1 MNPTSTSRRSNR
13 ATTQQPTT
21 THTEAI
27 PAGPHPAAT
36 PDTRRHAATHRDRDL
51 DPRPPA
57 GGPTSSA
64 TPRPR
69 ARRRIFPL
77 PPGVRAGPVPSSV
90 RLTHGVAPTSP
101 PPRGIPVNS
110 PGPRLLLLPPFVFLS
125 RFVCAARLLL
135 LLSSL
140 LPPSA
145 AAKLPERKGRR
156 EEVEKP
162 KAKAN
167 HASLFG
173 IRLSMARVLPLSI
186 EAGEMAMPRYSSF
199 PELSLQSVCLLVHRV
214 QIVGVIFFLR
224 KKGKFGGVLAIFLV
238 GEKRSLGLVGADDAS
253 KVVCLGGFLLICSF
267 TNSK

>member
-1 MNPTSTSRRSNR
+1 MNLTSTSSRSNR

-36 PDTRRHAATHRDRDL
+36 PDTRHHAATHRDRDL

-77 PPGVRAGPVPSSV
+77 PPACEQGQFRPPHPRRRAHLASTQG
-90 RLTHGVAPTSP
+90 H
-101 PPRGIPVNS
+101 
-110 PGPRLLLLPPFVFLS
+110 PGKFAGSAATTTTAFWFFF

-135 LLSSL
+135 LLLLSSL
-140 LPPSA
+140 LPPPLLQSFQ
-145 AAKLPERKGRR
+145 KERGGGRR
-156 EEVEKP
+156 WKSRRQRQTTRLSLVFFSP
-162 KAKAN
+162 W
-167 HASLFG
+167 HASSPSASRRGRWPGPGILPSPSSRCNLF
-173 IRLSMARVLPLSI
+173 
-186 EAGEMAMPRYSSF
+186 
-199 PELSLQSVCLLVHRV
+199 VCLFIAFRLLEL
-214 QIVGVIFFLR
+214 FFSFEKR
-224 KKGKFGGVLAIFLV
+224 GKFGGALAIFLV